1 MTTTQRAAELD
12 RLADGLRIAERTRT
26 PIDQISAGRPW
37 LTPADAY
44 AIQERLVRPRRT
56 AGETLEGWKIGLTA
70 KAMQEQLGVDQP
82 DYGAILSG
90 WVVPDGAVLPLGA
103 LIAPR
108 VEAEICF
115 RLARPL
121 RGPGVTV
128 ADVLAATAGV
138 SAAIEVIDSR
148 IRDWKLTLVDTIADM
163 ASSARIVVADTSVPV
178 AGLDLRGVQVELL
191 RDDDVV
197 ATGIGAACL
206 GDPAAAV
213 AWAANTLGA
222 LGVTMEAGHIVM
234 PGALHASVPV
244 TGTARFEARFGG
256 IGTVRVGFEAGQP
269 AAGPSHGAST

>member
-1 MTTTQRAAELD
+1 MTTPQRTAELD
-12 RLADGLRIAERTRT
+12 RLADGLRIAERTRI
-26 PIDQISAGRPW
+26 PIDQITAGRPW
-37 LTPADAY
+37 LTPVDAY
-44 AIQERLVRPRRT
+44 AIQERLVRPRLA

-90 WVVPDGAVLPLGA
+90 WVVPDGATLALDA

-121 RGPGVTV
+121 RGPGITV
-128 ADVLAATAGV
+128 DDVLAATAGV

-163 ASSARIVVADTSVPV
+163 ASSARIVVAETSVPV
-178 AGLDLRGVQVELL
+178 EGIDLRAVGVTVL
-191 RDDDVV
+191 RDGEPV
-197 ATGIGAACL
+197 ATGVGAACL

-222 LGVTMEAGHIVM
+222 LGVTLEAGHIVM

-244 TGTARFEARFGG
+244 TGTSRFEARFEG
-256 IGTVRVGFEAGQP
+256 IGSVTIGFESGRP
-269 AAGPSHGAST
+269 GGTDHAS

>member
-1 MTTTQRAAELD
+1 MTTPQRAAELD
-12 RLADGLRIAERTRT
+12 RLADGLRIAERTRV
-26 PIDQISAGRPW
+26 PVEQVSAGRAW

-44 AIQERLVRPRRT
+44 AIQERLVRDRRA
-56 AGETLEGWKIGLTA
+56 AGETLEGWKVGLTS
-70 KAMQEQLGVDQP
+70 KVMQEQLGVDQP

-90 WVVPDGAVLPLGA
+90 WVVPDGATLPLDA

-108 VEAEICF
+108 VEAEVCF

-128 ADVLAATAGV
+128 ADVLAATSGV

-163 ASSARIVVADTSVPV
+163 ASSARIVVAESSVPTD
-178 AGLDLRGVQVELL
+178 GLDLRAMPVELL
-191 RDDDVV
+191 RDGEVV
-197 ATGIGAACL
+197 ATGVGAACL

-222 LGVTMEAGHIVM
+222 LGVTLEAGHIVM
-234 PGALHASVPV
+234 PGALHGAVPV
-244 TGTARFEARFGG
+244 TGAGRFEARFGG
-256 IGTVRVGFEAGQP
+256 IGSVAVAFAARAASGAP
-269 AAGPSHGAST
+269 A

>member
-1 MTTTQRAAELD
+1 MTTPQRAAELD
-12 RLADGLRIAERTRT
+12 RLADGLRIAERTRIPVD
-26 PIDQISAGRPW
+26 PISIGRPW

-44 AIQERLVRPRRT
+44 AIQERLVAHRRA
-56 AGETLEGWKIGLTA
+56 AGETLDGWKVGLTA
-70 KAMQEQLGVDQP
+70 KPMQEQLGVDQP

-90 WVVPDGAVLPLGA
+90 WVVPDGATLRLDT

-115 RLARPL
+115 RLERPL

-128 ADVLAATAGV
+128 EEVLAATGGV

-163 ASSARIVVADTSVPV
+163 ASSARIVAAEAAVPV
-178 AGLDLRGVQVELL
+178 AGLDLRAVEVELL
-191 RDDDVV
+191 RDGERV
-197 ATGIGAACL
+197 ATGLGAACL

-213 AWAANTLGA
+213 AWAANTLGT
-222 LGVTMEAGHIVM
+222 LGVTLEAGHIVM

-244 TGTARFEARFGG
+244 TGPSTFQARFAG
-256 IGTVRVGFEAGQP
+256 IGSVSIAFDTGLTSRD
-269 AAGPSHGAST
+269 AA